1 MSGSNGDECRKLIGA
16 KCILMLHNAFW
27 RAVHPLLLDFE
38 KVINKSERRQ
48 SEPQTKR
55 RAAQRRKLDETHPRL
70 VVNLQ
75 AAATR
80 KQKIDG
86 GHVLRQSRHSLLV
99 GAHAKL
105 RERAI
110 NCAARGITLLQ
121 KARRFREPHIFALED
136 RRVAMRPV
144 LIRLRLREM
153 MGSTGW

>member
-1 MSGSNGDECRKLIGA
+1 M
-16 KCILMLHNAFW
+16 
-27 RAVHPLLLDFE
+27 
-38 KVINKSERRQ
+38 INKSERRQ

-55 RAAQRRKLDETHPRL
+55 RAAQRRKLDEAHPRL

-80 KQKIDG
+80 KHKKDG

-110 NCAARGITLLQ
+110 NCAARGITMLQ
-121 KARRFREPHIFALED
+121 KARRFREPHILALED
-136 RRVAMRPV
+136 RRVARDAARSHKTV
-144 LIRLRLREM
+144 STSALGDAIILRGHAFAGVVATSSGVRVRQQK
-153 MGSTGW
+153 